1 MEMKSSSDKLEILFN
16 SLVQTMQNNSA
27 KNENMKIKTNKTNK
41 IMDDDT
47 RVSSFI
53 VISEHNIRGAVKK
66 KLLSI

>member
-53 VISEHNIRGAVKK
+53 VISEPMVF
-66 KLLSI
+66 

>member
-41 IMDDDT
+41 IMHDDT

-53 VISEHNIRGAVKK
+53 VISEPMVF
-66 KLLSI
+66 